1 MAPSLYHEHKSVTVE
16 EPAVHYSKHGGLLLG
31 YWCCPSSM
39 EYISVLYIIELLVVT
54 KDSVNTVLNLSR
66 RFDAIGE
73 NKDGGGKSLARFNVS
88 APLHSGYD
96 LVRCKLIEV
105 KAQESLQAI

>member
-1 MAPSLYHEHKSVTVE
+1 MGACCWVTGAAHPQWNTLASLQSEREKRFR
-16 EPAVHYSKHGGLLLG
+16 KQ
-31 YWCCPSSM
+31 
-39 EYISVLYIIELLVVT
+39 LLVVT